1 MLFGG
6 YGGYGFSGYGDYYE
20 DFDHDPWS
28 NRSEKSGA
36 AERRESVVTNRFK
49 SIRAIVK
56 NTLEE
61 KRKVRSAKMCIT
73 FYIRYMCL
81 RSDLIAREWIFSW
94 SE

>member
-1 MLFGG
+1 MFSMLFGG

-61 KRKVRSAKMCIT
+61 KRKVCSAGC
-73 FYIRYMCL
+73 
-81 RSDLIAREWIFSW
+81 A
-94 SE
+94 